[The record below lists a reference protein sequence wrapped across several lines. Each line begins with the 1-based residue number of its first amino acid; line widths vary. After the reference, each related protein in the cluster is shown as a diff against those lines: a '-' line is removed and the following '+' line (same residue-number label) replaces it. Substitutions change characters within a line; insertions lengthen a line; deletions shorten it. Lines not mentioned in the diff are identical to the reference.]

1 LRLALRLEIGDKF
14 FLRNPQ
20 ASLMLGGELQLAGD
34 LSQPRLE
41 GELRSQR
48 GTLRLPATVLT
59 ITDMGVR
66 VAYAVDPLTRQ
77 WLGTARLRVE
87 GETQLDIHRIIFT
100 VSGPVDAQSQRLG
113 ILPSVTMLATPPL
126 PEQTALE
133 RMFGLGLAQLGEAL
147 TNWQQLFSGTLV
159 QSFMGN
165 LLAPVTEP
173 IAQAL
178 RWTELTVIREQTTG
192 RQWLRLGIPLAPRL
206 HVLWRHGL
214 SPADPSAL
222 EVQYYLGKRTSVT
235 VTKREREQA
244 EIRVQ
249 TSVRF

>member
-1 LRLALRLEIGDKF
+1 
-14 FLRNPQ
+14 
-20 ASLMLGGELQLAGD
+20 
-34 LSQPRLE
+34 
-41 GELRSQR
+41 
-48 GTLRLPATVLT
+48 
-59 ITDMGVR
+59 
-66 VAYAVDPLTRQ
+66 
-77 WLGTARLRVE
+77 
-87 GETQLDIHRIIFT
+87 
-100 VSGPVDAQSQRLG
+100 
-113 ILPSVTMLATPPL
+113 
-126 PEQTALE
+126 
-133 RMFGLGLAQLGEAL
+133 MFGLGLAQLGEAL

-173 IAQAL
+173 ITQAL

-192 RQWLRLGIPLAPRL
+192 RQWLRLSIPLAPRL

>member
-1 LRLALRLEIGDKF
+1 
-14 FLRNPQ
+14 
-20 ASLMLGGELQLAGD
+20 M
-34 LSQPRLE
+34 
-41 GELRSQR
+41 
-48 GTLRLPATVLT
+48 
-59 ITDMGVR
+59 
-66 VAYAVDPLTRQ
+66 
-77 WLGTARLRVE
+77 RVE
-87 GETQLDIHRIIFT
+87 GETQLDIHRILFT

-133 RMFGLGLAQLGEAL
+133 RMFGLWLAQLGEAL